1 MSEDE
6 SHLPDPNRV
15 TVDAL
20 RRTIYATAHL
30 QGQFT
35 LRSGVV
41 SREYLDKYLFE
52 SQPALLRAIVE
63 AMLPLLPPET
73 EVLAGL
79 ELGGVPVATALSL
92 RTGIP
97 AAFIRK
103 AAKEYGT
110 RKLAEGIDVGGRRV
124 CIVEDVITSGGQV
137 LRSAADL
144 RALGARVEHVVC
156 VILRDPAAVE
166 NLSKHGLELRPLFTM
181 DELRRA

>member
-6 SHLPDPNRV
+6 LHMPSSGTM

-20 RRTIYATAHL
+20 RRSIYATSHL

-41 SREYLDKYLFE
+41 SREYFDKYLFE
-52 SQPALLRAIVE
+52 SQPELLQAIAE

-97 AAFIRK
+97 AAFVRK

-110 RKLAEGIDVGGRRV
+110 RKLAEGVDVGGRRV
-124 CIVEDVITSGGQV
+124 CIVEDVVTSGGQV
-137 LRSAADL
+137 LLSAADL
-144 RALGARVEHVVC
+144 RALGARVEHVAC

-166 NLSKHGLELRPLFTM
+166 SLSEQGLELRPLFTM
-181 DELRRA
+181 EELRRA